1 LWPIIVVILIVFLFS
16 FFTVQTAQ
24 MAVITRFGKIPAR
37 GPAGPELE
45 MAVHRPRRRPGQ
57 SSTLHECLPAH
68 GLSRLGAEGTLVRK
82 HRPRAGITK
91 AGNACA
97 SRPD

>member
-1 LWPIIVVILIVFLFS
+1 MLVLWPIIVVILIVFLIS

-45 MAVHRPRRRPGQ
+45 MAVHRPRRRPV
-57 SSTLHECLPAH
+57 STLHQCLPAD
-68 GLSRLGAEGTLVRK
+68 GLSRLGAERTLVRK
-82 HRPRAGITK
+82 HRLRAGITRQ
-91 AGNACA
+91 AMRLRVA
-97 SRPD
+97 S